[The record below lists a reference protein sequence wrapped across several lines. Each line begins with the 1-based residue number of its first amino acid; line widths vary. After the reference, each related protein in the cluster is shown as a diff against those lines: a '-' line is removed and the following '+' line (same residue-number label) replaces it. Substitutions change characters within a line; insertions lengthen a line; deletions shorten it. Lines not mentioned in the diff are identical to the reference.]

1 MLIDY
6 RIVFYS
12 IPAKFFLAIHESM
25 AYTDK
30 CVLLLE
36 CANEAGTEALV
47 QASTDANS
55 GLS

>member
-12 IPAKFFLAIHESM
+12 RPAKLFLDVCESM

-36 CANEAGTEALV
+36 GANEAGSEALA

-55 GLS
+55 VLS